1 MAAKNIFSKHLPNV
15 KLATRFDAEG
25 NEIQVEKRE
34 DEEQKRKEQDIID
47 TLVGAGYYRAHIQGL
62 SSFDKIV
69 GGMTWCIE
77 ACDYDVNVDLLFHE
91 NLTIGQKIA
100 LTEKIVGVLPRMKC
114 PFLIEPHQ
122 IQGLDFINIFPV
134 VQWLVKRSVEN
145 RSKKADTL
153 RKLAAT
159 QFQNHFTLESDKELQ
174 RLRVKQ
180 LAHLQAIEAKYL
192 PKRHFKLR
200 KAAGGGWIPV
210 RPKDAPE
217 QELADDM
224 LTATDT
230 DSADIEQEE
239 EEEETVPL
247 STERELDFDVLFK
260 IAAKEHNIALE
271 LSDVDH
277 TALTKRY
284 DEITQKLSPE
294 SVEHV
299 AERNRIKTQ
308 LALKLALE
316 KKLEQARSEC
326 ELLQN
331 TVLEEEGLLQE
342 GNNRKETLE
351 EEIRNLD
358 NLEISESNQ
367 KILDHVKELVLKN
380 ERMKKEESQF
390 KENCKKELAEL
401 QQRVEKAESSTPDE
415 DMLELQRQLDMEQE
429 RLKSLRL
436 QLAKKNRAYISIRRQ
451 LDNIPDRTELAQ
463 YQRRFLELYNQ
474 VSAKHRETKQF
485 YTLYNTLDDT
495 KLYLEKEMSLLNSI
509 YDNYANAMQSPHSR
523 EQFVHQFETIV
534 EGIRSTKDKL
544 KKKFDDEKVKRDGLN
559 SQLLCLVEQQRKY
572 AATVKQLT
580 MECQRNEVLMK
591 HLKALKAAQAVSS
604 QQQRAPE
611 THSK

>member
-1 MAAKNIFSKHLPNV
+1 MATKNIFSKHLPNV
-15 KLATRFDAEG
+15 KLATRFDADG
-25 NEIQVEKRE
+25 NEIQVERRE

-100 LTEKIVGVLPRMKC
+100 LTEKIVAVLPRMKC

-159 QFQNHFTLESDKELQ
+159 QFQNHGTLESDRELQ
-174 RLRVKQ
+174 RLRAKQ
-180 LAHLQAIEAKYL
+180 LANLQAIESKYL
-192 PKRHFKLR
+192 PKRGFKLR

-210 RPKDAPE
+210 RPKDVAHQETSDGALEDVLEADVDEEEGEEDVSVSTE
-217 QELADDM
+217 QELN
-224 LTATDT
+224 
-230 DSADIEQEE
+230 
-239 EEEETVPL
+239 
-247 STERELDFDVLFK
+247 FDVLFK
-260 IAAKEHNIALE
+260 NIAKEHNISVDLTEADRSTLAKTYDDMKQT
-271 LSDVDH
+271 LSGEAIEQV
-277 TALTKRY
+277 
-284 DEITQKLSPE
+284 S
-294 SVEHV
+294 
-299 AERNRIKTQ
+299 ERNRIKAQ

-316 KKLEQARSEC
+316 KKLELALAEC
-326 ELLQN
+326 EQLKT
-331 TVLEEEGLLQE
+331 TVQEEEQQL
-342 GNNRKETLE
+342 KEAGSQKEALE

-358 NLEISESNQ
+358 NLEITEANQ

-380 ERMKKEESQF
+380 ERMKKQETQF

-401 QQRVEKAESSTPDE
+401 QQKIDKAETSTPDE
-415 DMLELQRQLDMEQE
+415 DMLELQRQLDMELE

-436 QLAKKNRAYISIRRQ
+436 QLAKKNRSYVAIKRQ
-451 LDNIPDRTELAQ
+451 LDTVPDRTELAQ

-495 KLYLEKEMSLLNSI
+495 KLYLEKELSLLNSI
-509 YDNYANAMQSPHSR
+509 YDNYANAMQTPHSR
-523 EQFVHQFETIV
+523 EQFVQQFETIV
-534 EGIRSTKDKL
+534 EGIRATKAKL
-544 KKKFDDEKVKRDGLN
+544 KKKCDDERAKRDGLN
-559 SQLLCLVEQQRKY
+559 GQLVCLMEQQRKY
-572 AATVKQLT
+572 ATTVKQLT
-580 MECQRNEVLMK
+580 MECQRNEVLMQ
-591 HLKALKAAQAVSS
+591 HLKALKAST
-604 QQQRAPE
+604 QQQQ
-611 THSK
+611 

>member
-1 MAAKNIFSKHLPNV
+1 MATKNIFSKHLPNV
-15 KLATRFDAEG
+15 KLATRFDADG

-34 DEEQKRKEQDIID
+34 DEEQKRKEQEIID

-159 QFQNHFTLESDKELQ
+159 QFQNHFTLESDRELQ
-174 RLRVKQ
+174 RLRLKQ
-180 LAHLQAIEAKYL
+180 LAYLQAIESKYL
-192 PKRHFKLR
+192 PKRQFKQR

-210 RPKDAPE
+210 RPKDATD
-217 QELADDM
+217 QEISDGVRSLDDG
-224 LTATDT
+224 TETGAED
-230 DSADIEQEE
+230 EE
-239 EEEETVPL
+239 EDEEDATV
-247 STERELDFDVLFK
+247 STEKELNFDVLFK
-260 IAAKEHNIALE
+260 MITKEHNIPVE
-271 LSDVDH
+271 LTDADQLK
-277 TALTKRY
+277 LTKRY
-284 DEITQKLSPE
+284 DDIKQKIS
-294 SVEHV
+294 SDVVECV
-299 AERNRIKTQ
+299 SERNRVKSQ

-316 KKLEQARSEC
+316 KKLELALGEC
-326 ELLQN
+326 AQLRI
-331 TVLEEEGLLQE
+331 TVQEEERELQE
-342 GNNRKETLE
+342 ASDRKETLE

-358 NLEISESNQ
+358 NLEITENNQ

-380 ERMKKEESQF
+380 ERMKKQETQF
-390 KENCKKELAEL
+390 KDNCKKELAEL
-401 QQRVEKAESSTPDE
+401 QQKIEKAETSTPDE
-415 DMLELQRQLDMEQE
+415 DMVELQRQLDMELE

-436 QLAKKNRAYISIRRQ
+436 QLAKKNRSYVAIKRQ
-451 LDNIPDRTELAQ
+451 LDTVPDRTELAQ

-509 YDNYANAMQSPHSR
+509 YDNYANAMQTPHSR
-523 EQFVHQFETIV
+523 EQFVQQFETIV
-534 EGIRSTKDKL
+534 EGIRATKAKL
-544 KKKFDDEKVKRDGLN
+544 KKKCDDEKAKRDGLN
-559 SQLLCLVEQQRKY
+559 AQLLCLVEQQRKY

-580 MECQRNEVLMK
+580 MECQRNETLMQ
-591 HLKALKAAQAVSS
+591 HLKVLKAAHAST
-604 QQQRAPE
+604 QQQ
-611 THSK
+611 

>member
-1 MAAKNIFSKHLPNV
+1 MATKNIFSKHLPNV
-15 KLATRFDAEG
+15 KLATRFDADG

-34 DEEQKRKEQDIID
+34 DEEQKRKEQEIID
-47 TLVGAGYYRAHIQGL
+47 ALVGAGYYRAHILGL

-114 PFLIEPHQ
+114 PYLIEPHQ

-134 VQWLVKRSVEN
+134 IQWLVKRSVEN
-145 RSKKADTL
+145 RTKKADTL

-159 QFQNHFTLESDKELQ
+159 QFQNHFTLESDRQLQ
-174 RLRVKQ
+174 RLRVTQ
-180 LAHLQAIEAKYL
+180 LGHLQAIEAKYL
-192 PKRHFKLR
+192 PKRQFKLR

-210 RPKDAPE
+210 RPRGDA
-217 QELADDM
+217 
-224 LTATDT
+224 TG
-230 DSADIEQEE
+230 QEE
-239 EEEETVPL
+239 SEEGQSIEEETEDEDTEEAEVPL
-247 STERELDFDVLFK
+247 STVRELDFEVLFK
-260 IAAKEHNIALE
+260 SFAKEHNISIE
-271 LSDVDH
+271 LSETDH
-277 TALTKRY
+277 STLTKTY
-284 DEITQKLSPE
+284 DIIKQKLSPE
-294 SVEHV
+294 ALEQV
-299 AERNRIKTQ
+299 AERNQMKTQ
-308 LALKLALE
+308 LAAKLALE
-316 KKLEQARSEC
+316 KKLELARIEC
-326 ELLQN
+326 DQLQE
-331 TVLEEEGLLQE
+331 TVREEEHQLQVATE
-342 GNNRKETLE
+342 QKENLE

-358 NLEISESNQ
+358 NLEISEENQ
-367 KILDHVKELVLKN
+367 KILDHVKQLVLKN
-380 ERMKKEESQF
+380 ERMKKQETLF

-401 QQRVEKAESSTPDE
+401 QQKIEKSEVSTPEE
-415 DMLELQRQLDMEQE
+415 DVKELQRQLDMEQE

-436 QLAKKNRAYISIRRQ
+436 QLAKKNRAYVSINRQ

-509 YDNYANAMQSPHSR
+509 YENYSGAMQTPHSR
-523 EQFVHQFETIV
+523 EQFVQQFETIV
-534 EGIRSTKDKL
+534 EGIRSTKGKL
-544 KKKFDDEKVKRDGLN
+544 KKKCDDEKAKRDGLN

-580 MECQRNEVLMK
+580 MECQRNEALLQR
-591 HLKALKAAQAVSS
+591 LKALKAIAASAGHQS
-604 QQQRAPE
+604 
-611 THSK
+611 

>member
-1 MAAKNIFSKHLPNV
+1 MATKNIFSKHLPNV
-15 KLATRFDAEG
+15 KLATRFDADG
-25 NEIQVEKRE
+25 NEIQVERRE

-100 LTEKIVGVLPRMKC
+100 LTEKIVAVLPRMKC

-159 QFQNHFTLESDKELQ
+159 QFQNHGTLESDRELQ
-174 RLRVKQ
+174 RLRAKQ
-180 LAHLQAIEAKYL
+180 LANLQAIESKYL
-192 PKRHFKLR
+192 PKRGFKLR

-210 RPKDAPE
+210 RPKDVAD
-217 QELADDM
+217 QETPDGALEDVLEALDVD
-224 LTATDT
+224 
-230 DSADIEQEE
+230 EE
-239 EEEETVPL
+239 EGEEDVSV
-247 STERELDFDVLFK
+247 STEQ
-260 IAAKEHNIALE
+260 EHNI
-271 LSDVDH
+271 
-277 TALTKRY
+277 
-284 DEITQKLSPE
+284 
-294 SVEHV
+294 SVELTEADRSTLAKTYDDMKQTLSGEAIEQV
-299 AERNRIKTQ
+299 SERNRIKAQ

-316 KKLEQARSEC
+316 KKLELALSEC
-326 ELLQN
+326 EQLKT
-331 TVLEEEGLLQE
+331 TVQEEEQQLKDA
-342 GNNRKETLE
+342 GNQKEALE

-358 NLEISESNQ
+358 NLEITEANQ

-380 ERMKKEESQF
+380 ERMKKQETQF

-401 QQRVEKAESSTPDE
+401 QQKIDKAETSTPDE
-415 DMLELQRQLDMEQE
+415 DMLELQRQLDMELE

-436 QLAKKNRAYISIRRQ
+436 QLAKKNRSYVAIKRQ
-451 LDNIPDRTELAQ
+451 LDTVPDRTELAQ

-495 KLYLEKEMSLLNSI
+495 KLYLEKELSLLNSI
-509 YDNYANAMQSPHSR
+509 YDNYANAMQTPHSR
-523 EQFVHQFETIV
+523 EQFVQQFETIV
-534 EGIRSTKDKL
+534 EGIRATKAKL
-544 KKKFDDEKVKRDGLN
+544 KKKCDDERAKRDGLN
-559 SQLLCLVEQQRKY
+559 GQLVCLMEQQRKY
-572 AATVKQLT
+572 ATTVKQLT
-580 MECQRNEVLMK
+580 MECQRNEALMQ
-591 HLKALKAAQAVSS
+591 HLKALKAST
-604 QQQRAPE
+604 QQQQQQ
-611 THSK
+611 